1 MIILRHMYHR
11 SRLFTVRIARTAL
24 ALAALAVRTVRTALA
39 LAALAVRTVRTSD
52 AALTVR
58 TQNLVRAPL
67 PSQSLLRCVCGCSE
81 R

>member
-1 MIILRHMYHR
+1 MIMLRHIYHR

-24 ALAALAVRTVRTALA
+24 ALAALTVRA
-39 LAALAVRTVRTSD
+39 VRTSD